1 MKNIKHI
8 IILSLLTLC
17 YLACVSDDDN
27 ANFVDSAQA
36 PSNIGLFFTVTQ
48 DNTGLVTITPS
59 GEGAT
64 KYDIFFGDA
73 TPEPAIVNQGAS
85 VEHVYA
91 EGTYLVKAIARGVTG
106 LKTEFTKELVISF
119 NAPQNL
125 EVIIENDLAVS
136 KQVNVTAT
144 ADFAVTFDVYFGEP
158 GIDNPVTGS
167 IGSTVSYVYQN
178 PGIYTIT
185 VEAMGAAIETTT
197 YTVDFEVTEILQPI
211 NPAPT
216 QPSRY
221 DADYVSIFSAAY
233 NDVPGTD
240 FNPDWGQSG
249 QGSSYA
255 MFNLNGDD
263 MLQYINLSYQGV
275 QFGQTV
281 DVSQMEFLHIDVW
294 TNDVSQ
300 IKIFPISISTGEQQ
314 VTQDLV
320 ADQWNSFNIPIS
332 AFTDQ
337 GLSMADI
344 HQFKFEGEPWAA
356 GTVFI
361 DNVYFYRNPA
371 PASGLEG
378 IWQVASEPGALMV
391 GPSAGS
397 GEWWSSDAQVVADRP
412 CFFDDYYVFGLDGSF
427 ANMLGAD
434 TWVEPWQGVAA
445 EQCAA
450 PVAPHD
456 GSNPATYLYDEN
468 AGTITVNGT
477 GAYIGL
483 PKANNAGE
491 LPNVPVPDSIVYNVT
506 LMDNNNTMI
515 VSVEA
520 GPGVFWTYKLVRYIS
535 PIVGTWQVAS
545 EAGSLM
551 VGPSAGSGDWWS
563 SDNLVVT
570 NRPCYFDDQY
580 VFMSDGSFSNVL
592 GTDTWLETWQGVA
605 AEQCGT
611 PVAPHDGMG
620 AFSYDYDDM
629 NETLTL
635 NGAGAYLGLP
645 KANNQGELPNVPV
658 PNSITYDVTLLDGGN
673 TMMVSVEAGAG
684 VFWTYKLVKQ

>member
-1 MKNIKHI
+1 
-8 IILSLLTLC
+8 
-17 YLACVSDDDN
+17 
-27 ANFVDSAQA
+27 
-36 PSNIGLFFTVTQ
+36 
-48 DNTGLVTITPS
+48 
-59 GEGAT
+59 
-64 KYDIFFGDA
+64 
-73 TPEPAIVNQGAS
+73 
-85 VEHVYA
+85 
-91 EGTYLVKAIARGVTG
+91 
-106 LKTEFTKELVISF
+106 
-119 NAPQNL
+119 
-125 EVIIENDLAVS
+125 
-136 KQVNVTAT
+136 
-144 ADFAVTFDVYFGEP
+144 
-158 GIDNPVTGS
+158 
-167 IGSTVSYVYQN
+167 
-178 PGIYTIT
+178 
-185 VEAMGAAIETTT
+185 
-197 YTVDFEVTEILQPI
+197 
-211 NPAPT
+211 
-216 QPSRY
+216 
-221 DADYVSIFSAAY
+221 
-233 NDVPGTD
+233 
-240 FNPDWGQSG
+240 
-249 QGSSYA
+249 
-255 MFNLNGDD
+255 
-263 MLQYINLSYQGV
+263 
-275 QFGQTV
+275 
-281 DVSQMEFLHIDVW
+281 EFLHIDVW

-506 LMDNNNTMI
+506 LM
-515 VSVEA
+515 
-520 GPGVFWTYKLVRYIS
+520 
-535 PIVGTWQVAS
+535 
-545 EAGSLM
+545 
-551 VGPSAGSGDWWS
+551 
-563 SDNLVVT
+563 
-570 NRPCYFDDQY
+570 
-580 VFMSDGSFSNVL
+580 
-592 GTDTWLETWQGVA
+592 
-605 AEQCGT
+605 
-611 PVAPHDGMG
+611 
-620 AFSYDYDDM
+620 
-629 NETLTL
+629 
-635 NGAGAYLGLP
+635 
-645 KANNQGELPNVPV
+645 
-658 PNSITYDVTLLDGGN
+658 
-673 TMMVSVEAGAG
+673 
-684 VFWTYKLVKQ
+684 